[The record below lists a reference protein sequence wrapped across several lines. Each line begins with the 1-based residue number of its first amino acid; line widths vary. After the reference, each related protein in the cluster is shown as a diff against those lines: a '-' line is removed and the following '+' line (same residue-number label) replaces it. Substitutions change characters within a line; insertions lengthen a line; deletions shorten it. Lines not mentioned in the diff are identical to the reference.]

1 VQGRLRGEALW
12 VEVKT
17 ECAHC
22 SQPLGM
28 TIDSDLRYRVDQAS
42 AEPLVFQP
50 LIDWTTFT
58 EPNIIHAF

>member
-1 VQGRLRGEALW
+1 M
-12 VEVKT
+12 EVRT

-22 SQPLGM
+22 GQPLGM
-28 TIDSDLRYRVDQAS
+28 TIDSDLRYRVDQTDA
-42 AEPLVFQP
+42 APLVFEP

>member
-1 VQGRLRGEALW
+1 VEAR
-12 VEVKT
+12 T

-28 TIDSDLRYRVDQAS
+28 TIDSDLRYRVDQKD

-50 LIDWTTFT
+50 LIDWATFA
-58 EPNIIHAF
+58 EPHIIHAF